1 MSLHK
6 GEWVLSFDYYMLPDI
21 PGEAF
26 RRRRTFW
33 ALCLDRKQG
42 HGESQTH
49 SPAEP
54 EARIG
59 ARRGG
64 AFTFGPIHL
73 KAYFS
78 AGKMICRSR
87 PIQMIP
93 YIALFILF
101 PILGF
106 AQDVQKEI
114 QVIPALSDTSRPSQN
129 DTLKA
134 GQDLTSLSAF
144 SDTSLFKDLSMDQV
158 IGLAVQHNRI
168 LKTLR
173 LSGQSAKIRLKQ
185 AEYRFLPSGYVTG
198 ARNESRNDDLG
209 YVIKKTGLSSTIG
222 LSRALE
228 TGGAVS
234 LSLDNNTSV
243 SSNLAG
249 VTNYN
254 SNFGITV
261 SQPLMQ
267 GSGIKTNLIPI
278 AIAKNYAKASFLDVK
293 QNLINLITTI
303 DSQYWDLILVYEDL
317 KIQHAAL
324 KRAKELLEI
333 NKSLIESG
341 RMAAQEIVQTESD
354 IATREIA
361 VAGAEDAIINTQI
374 ALQAQLD
381 LGTRMLIRPTT
392 KMEFTPVDI
401 NFEDCLSRA
410 YENRPDWLAYQL
422 YLQIERMEMQQA
434 RSNNRYNLGSWARI
448 GSDATTTADI
458 ARSMQEVFGFRTL
471 AWNVGLS
478 FTFPFNKQVLE
489 NGYQLSKLS
498 YERYQLYTEE
508 LKDNI
513 RIAVESAVRR
523 VQYTLKQVGL
533 AQRAKDLALKKLT
546 LEEDKMKV
554 GRSSNFQVISYQ
566 RDLINAQNEELRAIA
581 SYLKALGQLEQT
593 MGTTLQKWG
602 IEVEETR

>member
-1 MSLHK
+1 M
-6 GEWVLSFDYYMLPDI
+6 VLSFDFKSAVMLREAMRRCHEAWTRHISGRRECGSLQRIFSEELKRGVRTCLGAAI
-21 PGEAF
+21 PMATTGLKENF
-26 RRRRTFW
+26 WNTQRTICNRSIKQIVQF
-33 ALCLDRKQG
+33 ALLVL
-42 HGESQTH
+42 
-49 SPAEP
+49 SP
-54 EARIG
+54 
-59 ARRGG
+59 
-64 AFTFGPIHL
+64 TL
-73 KAYFS
+73 
-78 AGKMICRSR
+78 C
-87 PIQMIP
+87 
-93 YIALFILF
+93 
-101 PILGF
+101 F
-106 AQDVQKEI
+106 AQDIQKEI
-114 QVIPALSDTSRPSQN
+114 QVIQAISNTSQKSQS

-144 SDTSLFKDLSMDQV
+144 IDTTLYKDLSLDQV
-158 IGLAVQHNRI
+158 IELAVQHNRI
-168 LKTLR
+168 LKTLQI
-173 LSGQSAKIRLKQ
+173 SGQSANIRLKQ

-198 ARNESRNDDLG
+198 ARNESRNYDLG

-234 LSLDNNTSV
+234 LSLDNSTNV

-254 SNFGITV
+254 SNLGITI

-267 GSGIKTNLIPI
+267 GAGIKINLLPI
-278 AIAKNYAKASFLDVK
+278 AIAKNYAKASLLDVK

-317 KIQHAAL
+317 KIQQAAL

-374 ALQAQLD
+374 ALLAQLD
-381 LGTRMLIRPTT
+381 LGTQLLIRPTT
-392 KMEFTPVDI
+392 KMEFKPVEVDW
-401 NFEDCLSRA
+401 EDCLRRA
-410 YENRPDWLAYQL
+410 YENRPDWLSYQL
-422 YLQIERMEMQQA
+422 YLDIERMQMLQA
-434 RSNNRYNLGSWARI
+434 RNNNRYNLGSWARI
-448 GSDATTTADI
+448 GSDATTTQDV
-458 ARSMQEVFGFRTL
+458 ARSLQEVFGFKTL
-471 AWNVGLS
+471 AWNIGLS
-478 FTFPFNKQVLE
+478 FTFPFNQQVLE
-489 NGYQLSKLS
+489 NGYILNKLS
-498 YERYQLYTEE
+498 YERFQLYTEE

-602 IEVEETR
+602 IEVDEIR